1 MRTRKQQN
9 RSRKTRRATANQ
21 SMEEG
26 LESIEGAVRRALA
39 EGHDALL
46 QYLIRRLGSRDEAE
60 EVLSAFSVRVLSR
73 AHDVR
78 HPASLYGW
86 LRRVLETTLADHY
99 RQQTASRKTETDWA
113 VVTMANVLEETE
125 GILCTC
131 FYKLLP
137 TLKPDYAEVIQRVDL
152 EGEPRKH
159 VAADLGMTVNT
170 LGVRLHRG
178 RTALKRRLEQ
188 TCLTCPV
195 HGFFDC
201 HCEYAERVRNAVR
214 RARRTPPV

>member
-1 MRTRKQQN
+1 MTSRQN
-9 RSRKTRRATANQ
+9 I
-21 SMEEG
+21 EEG
-26 LESIEGAVRRALA
+26 LKSIDAAVRRALA

-46 QYLIRRLGSRDEAE
+46 RYLIRRLGSRDEAE
-60 EVLSAFSVRVLSR
+60 EVLSAFYIRILGR

-78 HPASLYGW
+78 HPASLHGW
-86 LRRVLETTLADHY
+86 LRRVLATTIADHY
-99 RQQTASRKTETDWA
+99 RYRAASSKAETDWA
-113 VVTMANVLEETE
+113 VTTIANASEETE
-125 GILCTC
+125 GMLCTC

-137 TLKPDYAEVIQRVDL
+137 TLKPEYAEVIRRVDL
-152 EGEPRKH
+152 EGEPRKR
-159 VAADLGMTVNT
+159 VATDLGTTVNT

-178 RTALKRRLEQ
+178 RAALKRRLEQ

-214 RARRTPPV
+214 RARRTPLM

>member
-1 MRTRKQQN
+1 M
-9 RSRKTRRATANQ
+9 RSRKNRRTTDRQ
-21 SMEEG
+21 SVEES
-26 LESIEGAVRRALA
+26 LKSMDAAVRRALA

-60 EVLSAFSVRVLSR
+60 EVLSAFYVRVLSR
-73 AHDVR
+73 ARDIR
-78 HPASLYGW
+78 QPASLHGW

-113 VVTMANVLEETE
+113 VTTIANASEKTE
-125 GILCTC
+125 RTLCPC
-131 FYKLLP
+131 FYQLLP
-137 TLKPDYAEVIQRVDL
+137 TLKPAYAEVIRRVDL
-152 EGEPRKH
+152 EGEPRKR
-159 VAADLGMTVNT
+159 VATDLGTTVNT

-178 RTALKRRLEQ
+178 RAALKRRLEQ
-188 TCLTCPV
+188 TCLTCPI